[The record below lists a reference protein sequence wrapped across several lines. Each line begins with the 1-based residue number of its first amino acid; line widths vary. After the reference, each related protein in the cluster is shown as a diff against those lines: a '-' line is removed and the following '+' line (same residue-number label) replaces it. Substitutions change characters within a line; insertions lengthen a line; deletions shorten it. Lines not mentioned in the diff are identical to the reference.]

1 MPRTAAAILGRRSA
15 RKAACQAGD
24 LPGAGSMRTAYRAKE
39 VSKVWD
45 VGRGR
50 LDRSGTNAM
59 PFSVTEPVS
68 DRVYVAQVL
77 SLFSSV
83 ATSTVTAGIFII
95 VLFIAYQK
103 VGNPVFVAVGIAG
116 CVLNVW
122 RISAC
127 LWLRKLA
134 SGRVIT
140 RDEAR
145 RFEAQFAAPHLGFAA
160 ALGAFSFLIF
170 RGAQTELH
178 MLTICVAFGYC
189 AGVVAN
195 CGSRPVLALG
205 SILLAIGPI
214 ICISATK
221 QEPVYSA
228 LAVVATALICG
239 AGRSMIVRY
248 DEARKEIAARISSV
262 SMARRDGLTSLPN
275 RLALDEFFNARLA
288 LSVTGTVV
296 AVHYVDLDGFKPV
309 NDKYGHAAGDQLL
322 IAVADRLRKAIRMSD
337 MVARLGGD
345 EFAIVQ
351 FGLKNEDEAFE
362 LSWRV
367 RDAMEQP
374 FAIDQ
379 SSILITASL
388 GTIVSADRAANLH
401 HLLQLADTQ
410 LYGIK
415 RARHRLRLTATL

>member
-1 MPRTAAAILGRRSA
+1 
-15 RKAACQAGD
+15 
-24 LPGAGSMRTAYRAKE
+24 
-39 VSKVWD
+39 
-45 VGRGR
+45 
-50 LDRSGTNAM
+50 M